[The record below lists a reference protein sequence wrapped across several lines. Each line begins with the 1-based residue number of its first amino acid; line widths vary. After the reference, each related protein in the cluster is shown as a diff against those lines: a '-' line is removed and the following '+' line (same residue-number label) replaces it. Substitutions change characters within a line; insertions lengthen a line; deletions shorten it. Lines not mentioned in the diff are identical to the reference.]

1 MAMEE
6 ILITIL
12 LVIAAYAAYPYLINA
27 IYVKPKKRR

>member
-1 MAMEE
+1 ME

-12 LVIAAYAAYPYLINA
+12 LPIAAYATYPYLRNA